1 MPAEPPRPSAPFP
14 APPGLGRRTQPGN
27 QALLLVGH
35 GSHLSHRSSLPVR
48 ALARELRARGLFP
61 EVRVAF
67 WKEDPHLHHALDTV
81 EHPQV
86 AVLPIFTSTGY
97 FTEVVV
103 PRELGLS
110 TEGAGAPGR
119 RVLRCDPVGSHPR
132 MAGLVLDRA
141 LETGVAPGPEEGSE
155 GESVALVVVG
165 HGTPRHPESGAV
177 TRELVADLR
186 PRWRRGPVAAAFL
199 DQDPR
204 VDEVIRAQEAA
215 KVVVVPFFISE
226 GWHAGLTL
234 PRGLGVEGGRG
245 ELEGREVRYAKPVG
259 THPSLVELVVEMVDE
274 AWRTDAIRREPGE
287 GTAPPTPARKAKA
300 AFLDWIAA
308 GGPEGRTFLQLR
320 IRPTPGGGFD
330 LLHRGDERLPPG
342 ELTLLSD
349 PEAAAE
355 VAGTTGDG
363 RHRPLSTAPDLR
375 RGWRFSGVPPNDVW
389 TVLSHLYPAAAVH
402 WHLGRTGAATPV
414 SFRETAARQTGMY
427 APLRE
432 LPDPAV
438 EEAIRDC
445 CHPERCLRQVAWPL
459 TPEAASGTVL
469 PQGDTVPCLE
479 PCSLLLTR
487 ALQALDPASSRDR
500 PRPAP

>member
-1 MPAEPPRPSAPFP
+1 ME
-14 APPGLGRRTQPGN
+14 RRAQPGSPG
-27 QALLLVGH
+27 LLLVGH

-48 ALARELRARGLFP
+48 ALARELRVRGLFP

-81 EHPQV
+81 EHPRV
-86 AVLPIFTSTGY
+86 VVLPVFTSTGY

-103 PRELGLS
+103 PRELGLT
-110 TEGAGAPGR
+110 TEASGAPGR
-119 RVLRCDPVGSHPR
+119 WVLRCDPVGTHPR
-132 MAGLVLDRA
+132 MAELVLDRA
-141 LETGVAPGPEEGSE
+141 LETGMAPGPKEGSE

-165 HGTPRHPESGAV
+165 HGTPRHPQSGAV

-186 PRWRRGPVAAAFL
+186 SRWLRGPVAAAFL

-204 VDEVIRAQEAA
+204 VAEVIRAQGAA

-226 GWHAGLTL
+226 GWHAGVTL
-234 PRGLGVEGGRG
+234 PDGLGVEGGRG
-245 ELEGREVRYAKPVG
+245 AVEGREVRYARPVG
-259 THPSLVELVVEMVDE
+259 THPSLVEVVVEMVDE
-274 AWRTDAIRREPGE
+274 AWRTGANRRDPGK
-287 GTAPPTPARKAKA
+287 GTTPPTPARKAKA

-330 LLHRGDERLPPG
+330 ILHRSDEGLPPG
-342 ELTLLSD
+342 GLTLHSD
-349 PEAAAE
+349 PEAAVE
-355 VAGTTGDG
+355 LAGTTGDG

-375 RGWRFSGVPPNDVW
+375 RGWRFSGSSPADVW

-402 WHLGRTGAATPV
+402 WHMGRTGEAKPV
-414 SFRETAARQTGMY
+414 SFQETATRQTGMY
-427 APLRE
+427 AALRG

-445 CHPERCLRQVAWPL
+445 CHPGRCLRRVAWPL
-459 TPEAASGTVL
+459 RPEAVSGGAPL
-469 PQGDTVPCLE
+469 EDATVPCLE

-487 ALQALDPASSRDR
+487 ALQALDPASPRDQT
-500 PRPAP
+500 RPAP